1 VEVCDRNRLGWF
13 RHEKSVLS
21 RQVAKSERM
30 KTVPLFVCRAA
41 FLPVTLFHE
50 THRGTCVEIIQ
61 PYNNFDAAFFGSP
74 AK

>member
-1 VEVCDRNRLGWF
+1 
-13 RHEKSVLS
+13 
-21 RQVAKSERM
+21 M

-50 THRGTCVEIIQ
+50 THRGTCAEIIQ

-74 AK
+74 AR